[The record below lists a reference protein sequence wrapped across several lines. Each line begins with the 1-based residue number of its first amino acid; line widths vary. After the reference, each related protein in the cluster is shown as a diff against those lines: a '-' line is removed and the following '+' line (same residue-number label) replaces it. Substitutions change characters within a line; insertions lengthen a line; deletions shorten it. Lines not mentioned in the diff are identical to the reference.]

1 MYLGVFG
8 PVAWL
13 SRSFF
18 VDRTNPQKA
27 KSVMRNI
34 VKAIKNENVS
44 VLDRFMGFVWMGS
57 QKLQV

>member
-13 SRSFF
+13 SRTFF

-27 KSVMRNI
+27 KWVMKNI
-34 VKAIKNENVS
+34 INAIKKENVS
-44 VLDRFMGFVWMGS
+44 VLHRLMGFIWMRS
-57 QKLQV
+57 EKVQT